1 MGAQQTPNP
10 DPNQKGLSFLVGSD
24 NVQVMVLKPQDL
36 AQRNSIIDTVL
47 KLSSLRNSC
56 QTVYLAAPRLLGAT
70 IDASIFRAHGIGLL
84 FFDERRIDEAVAPQP
99 LQATRPQTAQPA
111 QDPGLVSELATLKS
125 MYFEMERNMTQLRDD
140 LKNLHETPRNGGGF
154 SPQLSQPPQGI
165 PPEPVFAPN
174 INQDEA
180 LHSYFNNQADPPPPM
195 GGSLGALPSY
205 FSNNPWLEVLSKRG
219 RSENGPLAG

>member
-10 DPNQKGLSFLVGSD
+10 DPNQAGLSFLVGAD
-24 NVQVMVLKPQDL
+24 NVHVMVLKTQDL
-36 AQRNSIIDTVL
+36 AQRNAIIDTVL
-47 KLSSLRNSC
+47 KLSSLRNSY

-99 LQATRPQTAQPA
+99 LQATRPQLTPAPA

-125 MYFEMERNMTQLRDD
+125 MYFEMERNLTQLRDD
-140 LKNLHETPRNGGGF
+140 LKNLHQTPRDGGLA
-154 SPQLSQPPQGI
+154 PELSQRPQEI
-165 PPEPVFAPN
+165 PREAVFAPN
-174 INQDEA
+174 ITQ
-180 LHSYFNNQADPPPPM
+180 
-195 GGSLGALPSY
+195 GGPLPSY

-219 RSENGPLAG
+219 RSENEPLAG

>member
-10 DPNQKGLSFLVGSD
+10 DPNQAGLSFLVGAD
-24 NVQVMVLKPQDL
+24 NVHVMVLKTQDL

-47 KLSSLRNSC
+47 KLSSLRNSY

-99 LQATRPQTAQPA
+99 LQSTRPQTTQPA

-125 MYFEMERNMTQLRDD
+125 MYFEMERNLTQLRDD
-140 LKNLHETPRNGGGF
+140 LKNLHEAPRTDGF
-154 SPQLSQPPQGI
+154 APQLSQSLPSAFP
-165 PPEPVFAPN
+165 
-174 INQDEA
+174 
-180 LHSYFNNQADPPPPM
+180 
-195 GGSLGALPSY
+195 GGSTTATNVRP
-205 FSNNPWLEVLSKRG
+205 
-219 RSENGPLAG
+219 AH